1 LSSDTFEILD
11 PGMLTSVQDLGRR
24 GYQRFGVPQSGA
36 LDAPAMRI
44 ANILVGNR
52 EGAAGLEITGLG
64 PKLRFL
70 ADTMTAIAGADLGAK
85 LNGEPL
91 PAWRSVATPTG
102 SVLEFGGPEDG
113 LRAYLA
119 FAGGIDVPLVMGSR
133 STYAPYAA
141 QGGFGGF
148 EGRALM
154 AGDVLKT
161 FPWEA
166 AGAAGASD
174 GHELPDGLLPM
185 AVGHDHEVRVV
196 LGPQETAFSSDG
208 VSTFLSSPYTVAQQ
222 SDRMGYRLEG
232 AEIEHAAGA
241 DIVSDATTLGSVQ
254 VPGDGQPI
262 ILLADRGT
270 TGGYAKIAT
279 VITPDISLLA
289 QAAPG
294 DTVRFA
300 AVSVAESRDILAE
313 QEAIISEVKRAVGL
327 DRSGLFHLVTD
338 GEVRQVVSDSGD
350 RITGRGNVP
359 ETESVEVRT
368 MSTSG
373 QGHEFEFEIEVR
385 HTD

>member
-1 LSSDTFEILD
+1 MSSDTFEILD

-24 GYQRFGVPQSGA
+24 GYQRFGVPQAGA
-36 LDAPAMRI
+36 LDAPALRV
-44 ANILVGNR
+44 ANILVGNH
-52 EGAAGLEITGLG
+52 EGAAGLEITAAG
-64 PKLRFL
+64 PKVRFL
-70 ADTMTAIAGADLGAK
+70 ADTMIAIAGADLGAK

-91 PAWRSVATPTG
+91 PAWRSVAAPTG
-102 SVLEFGGPEDG
+102 GILEFGGPADG

-119 FAGGIDVPLVMGSR
+119 IAGGIDVPLLMGSR

-154 AGDVLKT
+154 AGDMLKT

-166 AGAAGASD
+166 AGASD
-174 GHELPDGLLPM
+174 GHGLPDGLL
-185 AVGHDHEVRVV
+185 ASTVGHDHELRVV
-196 LGPQETAFSSDG
+196 LGPQESAFSSEG
-208 VSTFLSSPYTVAQQ
+208 VSTFLSSRYAVGHQ

-232 AEIEHAAGA
+232 PETEHVAGA

-262 ILLADRGT
+262 VLLADRGT

-279 VITPDISLLA
+279 VISPDISLLA

-294 DTVRFA
+294 DTVRFVA
-300 AVSVAESRDILAE
+300 ASVAESHEILAE
-313 QEAIISEVKRAVGL
+313 QEAIIAEVKRAVGL

-338 GEVRQVVSDSGD
+338 GEAQQVVSDSGD
-350 RITGRGNVP
+350 RITGRGTVS
-359 ETESVEVRT
+359 ETGGVEVRT
-368 MSTSG
+368 LSTSG

-385 HTD
+385 QSH